1 MSTTAMTDQQQE
13 RIEAAALCHY
23 TGRVFSLPRP
33 ERHSDIIEDMR
44 SDPHCAGIKIS
55 ECTQGFVTSTG
66 RFIDRH
72 LAYFIARDAGQL
84 WEPKPGETPTPGTLY
99 TEDLW

>member
-1 MSTTAMTDQQQE
+1 MSNQQSDDEQPE

-23 TGRVFSLPRP
+23 TGKVFSLRRP
-33 ERHSDIIEDMR
+33 ECHSDIIQDMR
-44 SDPHCAGIKIS
+44 TDPHCAGIKIS
-55 ECTQGFVTSTG
+55 ECTLGFVTSTG
-66 RFIDRH
+66 RFVDRH

-84 WEPKPGETPTPGTLY
+84 FEPKPGETPTPGTLY